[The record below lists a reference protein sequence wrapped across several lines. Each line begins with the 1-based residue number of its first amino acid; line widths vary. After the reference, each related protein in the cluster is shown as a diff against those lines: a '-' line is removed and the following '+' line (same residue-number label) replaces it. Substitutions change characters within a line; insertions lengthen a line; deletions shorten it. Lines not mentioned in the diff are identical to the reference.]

1 MKKNYVYLLITADK
15 FEFPVLESETIQEMS
30 EMSGYKI
37 SNLKFAII
45 NNSVIDSRYKLVK
58 VDIREPEEM
67 FTEEE
72 YIKYCKEN
80 KLDVKSFDSIIKFK
94 DYCYREE
101 K

>member
-1 MKKNYVYLLITADK
+1 MLNNFVYLLVTADK
-15 FEFPVLESETIQEMS
+15 FELPVMEADTIKELS
-30 EMSGYKI
+30 EMTGYSQGTIKSAI
-37 SNLKFAII
+37 FRASVLDNKFRI
-45 NNSVIDSRYKLVK
+45 VK

-67 FTEEE
+67 FTEKE

-80 KLDVKSFDSIIKFK
+80 KLEVKSFDSIIKFK